1 MKDYIEMWKE
11 LDLDLS
17 AHDEL
22 LKVLSGFYQDIY
34 LSQQDRPKGMGYFD
48 FVMSEIHGLRVK
60 ELVEAKKQ
68 GQKVFGTFCVFVP
81 EELIWAVDGIC
92 VGLCAGAEAGKEE
105 AERVL
110 PRTLC
115 PLIKSFMGFKIARLC
130 PFIEV
135 SDLIIGETTCDGKKK
150 TFEILSSFKPT
161 YVMEIP
167 QMKKQN
173 DFNLLKEEVLKLKD
187 EIEKTS
193 NKKITEENLS
203 DAIRLINKR
212 RKALQRLNKL
222 RQKNPF
228 VISGKDALLVNQIS
242 FYDDPVRFTEKVN
255 ILCDEL
261 EDKIDKKQVQDKAR
275 ILISGCPM
283 AVPNW
288 KIPHIV
294 ESSNAVIVDE
304 ESCIGERNTR
314 ELVDESG
321 NTFEEMI
328 DNIVKRYIKIDCA
341 CFTPNEERIENI
353 VSLAKKYKVDGVIH
367 YTLQY
372 CDPYLIEAYRVEKA
386 LEKESIP
393 VLRIETDYSLE
404 DTEQLKTR
412 VEAFVEMLK

>member
-1 MKDYIEMWKE
+1 MKDYIDMWKE
-11 LDLDLS
+11 LGLDLS

-68 GQKVFGTFCVFVP
+68 GKKVFGTFCVFVP

-150 TFEILSSFKPT
+150 AFEILSSFKPT

-173 DFNLLKEEVLKLKD
+173 DFNLLKEEVLKLKE

-255 ILCDEL
+255 MLCDEL
-261 EDKIDKKQVQDKAR
+261 EDMIDKKQVQDKAR

-328 DNIVKRYIKIDCA
+328 ENIVKRYMKIDCA

-353 VSLAKKYKVDGVIH
+353 VSLAKKYNVDGVIH

-412 VEAFVEMLK
+412 IEAFVEMLR